1 MITAKSTRVRTPRKR
16 RLDARWRRLSLD
28 CKIAGVLLVLFV
40 LAATFGDL
48 ILPYSAESTAV
59 QDRLLPPLSQLK
71 SGSWALLGTDQLGRD
86 MLAQLIAGSRIS
98 LIVGLGTVLLG
109 GLIGL
114 IVGTV
119 AGYFGG
125 AIDAVIGRIV
135 DIQLAFPSILLAILL
150 AGALGP
156 GVLNVILAL
165 AVSRW
170 VIFARVTR
178 ANAITTKNLEYVSAA
193 QVLGI
198 GTPRILTVHIAP
210 SSVQPMIVVATAQI
224 SLSMVAE
231 ASLSYLGLG
240 VPVSLA
246 SWGSTIA
253 DGGDY
258 LGSAW
263 WIATF
268 PGVALTA
275 VVVCI
280 GIIGDELQ
288 RMSSLG
294 GAGEAL

>member
-1 MITAKSTRVRTPRKR
+1 MSTPVSTRARTSRS
-16 RLDARWRRLSLD
+16 RLAERWRRLSLG
-28 CKIAGVLLVLFV
+28 CKVASLMLIVFV
-40 LAATFGDL
+40 LTATFGGW
-48 ILPYSAESTAV
+48 ILPYSADSTAV
-59 QDRLLPPLSQLK
+59 QDRLLPPLSKLE
-71 SGSWALLGTDQLGRD
+71 SGSLAPLGTDQLGRD

-125 AIDAVIGRIV
+125 AVDAVIGRIV

-198 GTPRILTVHIAP
+198 GTPRILAVHIAP

-224 SLSMVAE
+224 SLAMVAE

-268 PGVALTA
+268 PGIVLTA

-280 GIIGDELQ
+280 GIIGDEMQ
-288 RMSSLG
+288 SMSGLSG
-294 GAGEAL
+294 SGEAL